1 MLLYRPAVVATR
13 RVFEIPWTPVTCTRV
28 ETWTSYRGEDCENEQ
43 RRSLDIIQEGR
54 LRKQTGQKLGHH
66 TGGKTA
72 TTNRI
77 EAWTSY
83 RLKDCE
89 NKQGRDWDILQRV
102 DL

>member
-1 MLLYRPAVVATR
+1 
-13 RVFEIPWTPVTCTRV
+13 
-28 ETWTSYRGEDCENEQ
+28 
-43 RRSLDIIQEGR
+43 LDFLHRGR

-72 TTNRI
+72 RINRI

-83 RLKDCE
+83 RGEDCE